1 MDTAEQKRDRL
12 DSKRE
17 QTNRDGFLLFMNI
30 KGEITQNWMSAN
42 FYIYVLKYNMYS
54 HAKCS

>member
-17 QTNRDGFLLFMNI
+17 QTNRDGFLLFINI

-42 FYIYVLKYNMYS
+42 FYIC
-54 HAKCS
+54 AKI